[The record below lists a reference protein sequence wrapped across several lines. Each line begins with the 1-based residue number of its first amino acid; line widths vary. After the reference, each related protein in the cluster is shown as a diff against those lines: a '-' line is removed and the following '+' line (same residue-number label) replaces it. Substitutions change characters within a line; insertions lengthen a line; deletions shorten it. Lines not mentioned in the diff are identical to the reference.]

1 LFSGGQRVVG
11 VLGGSSV
18 VTSNRVSP
26 TSRSVVVCH
35 DVVPVD
41 QRVQFSE
48 VKGWDYLRVRRGG
61 KGQNSARSQVLSK
74 FLDLGNKVT
83 RVVFGGGDIVSTVL
97 GSRKTRVFNV
107 NVESN

>member
-1 LFSGGQRVVG
+1 LFSSGQRVVG
-11 VLGGSSV
+11 VFAGSGV
-18 VTSNRVSP
+18 VASNRVSP
-26 TSRSVVVCH
+26 TSRSVVVSH

-48 VKGWDYLRVRRGG
+48 VKGRDYLRVRRGG
-61 KGQNSARSQVLSK
+61 NGQNSARSQMFSK

-97 GSRKTRVFNV
+97 GSRKARVFNV